1 MSEFNQGD
9 TRKETADLAKA
20 AEALNAR
27 RARETRRAYEHEE
40 ELLRGPMSVG
50 MLAFTMAKKRR
61 GRMSQ
66 ETPLSEDSEAH
77 YLQTSQLHAQLPLPL
92 QSHPY
97 EAALADNSQQ
107 SVSTSTTQQQAV
119 GDFYGFSE
127 APPSPEPTS
136 PKPTSFE
143 PTSPEPGS
151 PRAAYPPAYPLR
163 VLDPITKEWVPN
175 PVLEWQAS
183 HFDMSGTPRAVRGQ
197 ASAQY
202 GVQSSGLNPNVT
214 PSSRERLPYGRY
226 THSISPSS
234 ESCEPTTDRPRP
246 AMTGSSG
253 NLFDASGFG
262 NEDPFNDQ
270 YRDSSAHGQS
280 AFAPGAFGYQP
291 TFSSVPVSSYNSRT
305 RMYNQTG
312 QQQQQQALAGMNPYG
327 TQSPYDPHFTGNER
341 YPAGPRF
348 TGNEQYTAGPQY
360 GYAQQSAYGTQPFND
375 PYAGIRMSR
384 PAVRGTSQIPQGNV
398 SERSRSDRA
407 EQELM
412 AHFAGLGA
420 HNKDEALEM
429 YMTMPPDE
437 QTKLLDACRHRAFSA
452 TDSNPA
458 DQAALATPNVRDS
471 APYTGFNASSKL
483 FDPSSTRDTLMQSLH
498 KVTQESQNQG
508 NTPRSV
514 RTVAHDPLAQTA
526 SNAASSVATG
536 STIRPHALGYAQS
549 SEQPGPKTRDEVKS
563 QPSRRVA
570 KPGPGLLA
578 YQKWASDLTN
588 QLIDEIRA
596 DPKMMSYTDRDAMPP
611 ARTPLTGDGPSKLH
625 GFGRSRGV
633 RRTPPPEPVS
643 MGAGNVALR
652 EMMQKKKKT
661 PEESLKEGT
670 EDFRK
675 GSYDLIKNL
684 YESAR
689 RAGLE
694 DASIRSCGYGQS
706 VLPEASTA
714 SSATLTPNPIG
725 HGRPGSIGAVPTT
738 SNPSPATNATN
749 ATRAPWS
756 ELSPEAMQHLL
767 IGAMANLASH
777 KNPKPDDP
785 FNRYSHPPAH
795 AIDHS
800 ATGNDSF
807 FDEEWA
813 ATNPPARVGRD
824 PRYQSED
831 GRTTYFEESNRSGRG
846 GSGAFGRR

>member
-1 MSEFNQGD
+1 MSGFNQDD
-9 TRKETADLAKA
+9 TRKEMANI
-20 AEALNAR
+20 AEAAQTLNAR
-27 RARETRRAYEHEE
+27 RARETRHAHEHGAELARGSMSLGVLTFTRARK
-40 ELLRGPMSVG
+40 RG
-50 MLAFTMAKKRR
+50 
-61 GRMSQ
+61 GRMSK

-77 YLQTSQLHAQLPLPL
+77 DQQPSQFRPQLPLPL
-92 QSHPY
+92 QFHPY
-97 EAALADNSQQ
+97 EADPADNLQQ
-107 SVSTSTTQQQAV
+107 IASTSNAQQQAT
-119 GDFYGFSE
+119 GDLYGFSE
-127 APPSPEPTS
+127 APPSPSPTS
-136 PKPTSFE
+136 PG
-143 PTSPEPGS
+143 PGS
-151 PRAAYPPAYPLR
+151 PRAVYPPAYPLK

-202 GVQSSGLNPNVT
+202 GVQSSSLNPNVT

-234 ESCEPTTDRPRP
+234 ESCEPTMDRPGPTR
-246 AMTGSSG
+246 TGSSG
-253 NLFDASGFG
+253 NFFDPSGSG

-270 YRDSSAHGQS
+270 YRGSSAHGQS
-280 AFAPGAFGYQP
+280 TFAPGAFGYQP
-291 TFSSVPVSSYNSRT
+291 TFSSIPVSAYNSRN
-305 RMYNQTG
+305 RMYNHFG
-312 QQQQQQALAGMNPYG
+312 QQQQQALAGIDPYG
-327 TQSPYDPHFTGNER
+327 TQSPYDPHFTGHER
-341 YPAGPRF
+341 YPAGPHF

-360 GYAQQSAYGTQPFND
+360 AYAQQSAYGTQSFND
-375 PYAGIRMSR
+375 PYAGIQMSR
-384 PAVRGTSQIPQGNV
+384 PAVRGTSQVPQGNA
-398 SERSRSDRA
+398 SERSRLYQA
-407 EQELM
+407 EQEALM
-412 AHFAGLGA
+412 AHFARLGA
-420 HNKDEALEM
+420 RDNKKALEI
-429 YMTMPPDE
+429 YMNMPPDE

-471 APYTGFNASSKL
+471 APYTGFNASIA
-483 FDPSSTRDTLMQSLH
+483 
-498 KVTQESQNQG
+498 QESQNQA

-514 RTVAHDPLAQTA
+514 RTVAHDPLAQTS
-526 SNAASSVATG
+526 SNAASSVATS

-549 SEQPGPKTRDEVKS
+549 SEQAGPKTRDEVES
-563 QPSRRVA
+563 QPSRKIA
-570 KPGPGLLA
+570 KPGPGLMA
-578 YQKWASDLTN
+578 YQKYANDLTN
-588 QLIDEIRA
+588 KLVNEIRA
-596 DPKMMSYTDRDAMPP
+596 DPGMMSYTNRDAMPP
-611 ARTPLTGDGPSKLH
+611 ARAPLAGDGPSKLH

-661 PEESLKEGT
+661 PEESLKEGAR
-670 EDFRK
+670 DFRE
-675 GSYDLIKNL
+675 GGYDLIKDL

-689 RAGLE
+689 KAGLN

-706 VLPEASTA
+706 TLPGDQTTA
-714 SSATLTPNPIG
+714 SATSTPHPIG
-725 HGRPGSIGAVPTT
+725 HGRPSSIGASPIA

-749 ATRAPWS
+749 ATRPPWS

-777 KNPKPDDP
+777 KNPKADDP
-785 FNRYSHPPAH
+785 FNRYSQPPAH

-800 ATGNDSF
+800 AAGNDSF

-846 GSGAFGRR
+846 SSAAFGRR

>member
-1 MSEFNQGD
+1 MSELNQDD
-9 TRKETADLAKA
+9 TRKEMTDLAKA
-20 AEALNAR
+20 AQTLNAR
-27 RARETRRAYEHEE
+27 RARETRDAHEHEG
-40 ELLRGPMSVG
+40 ELSRGSMSLG
-50 MLAFTMAKKRR
+50 MLTFTKAKKRR
-61 GRMSQ
+61 RGRKFK

-77 YLQTSQLHAQLPLPL
+77 DQQSSQIRSQLPLPL

-97 EAALADNSQQ
+97 EADPADNLQQ
-107 SVSTSTTQQQAV
+107 AASTFNTQQQAA
-119 GDFYGFSE
+119 GDLYGFSE
-127 APPSPEPTS
+127 APPSPS
-136 PKPTSFE
+136 
-143 PTSPEPGS
+143 PTSPESGS
-151 PRAAYPPAYPLR
+151 PRAVYPPAYPLR
-163 VLDPITKEWVPN
+163 VLDPITKEWVSN

-226 THSISPSS
+226 THSVSPSS
-234 ESCEPTTDRPRP
+234 ESCGPTMDRPGP
-246 AMTGSSG
+246 TMTGSSG
-253 NLFDASGFG
+253 NFFDPSGSG

-280 AFAPGAFGYQP
+280 TFAPGAFGYQP
-291 TFSSVPVSSYNSRT
+291 TFSSIPVSAYNSRN
-305 RMYNQTG
+305 RMYNYLG
-312 QQQQQQALAGMNPYG
+312 QQQQQALAGMDPYG

-341 YPAGPRF
+341 YPAGPHF

-360 GYAQQSAYGTQPFND
+360 GYAQQSTYGTQSFND
-375 PYAGIRMSR
+375 PYAGIQMSR
-384 PAVRGTSQIPQGNV
+384 PAVRGTSQVPQGNI
-398 SERSRSDRA
+398 SERSRSYQA
-407 EQELM
+407 EQEALM
-412 AHFAGLGA
+412 AHFARLGA
-420 HNKDEALEM
+420 RDNKEALEI
-429 YMTMPPDE
+429 YMNMPPGE

-483 FDPSSTRDTLMQSLH
+483 FDTSSTKDTLMQSLD
-498 KVTQESQNQG
+498 KVAQESQNQG
-508 NTPRSV
+508 NTPRSI
-514 RTVAHDPLAQTA
+514 RTIAHDPLAQTS
-526 SNAASSVATG
+526 SNTASSVATG
-536 STIRPHALGYAQS
+536 STIQPHTLGYAQS
-549 SEQPGPKTRDEVKS
+549 SEQAGPKTRDEVQS
-563 QPSRRVA
+563 QPSRKVA

-578 YQKWASDLTN
+578 YQKYANDLTN
-588 QLIDEIRA
+588 QLVNEIRA
-596 DPKMMSYTDRDAMPP
+596 DPGMMSYTDRDVLPP

-661 PEESLKEGT
+661 PEEALKDGAR
-670 EDFRK
+670 DFRE
-675 GSYDLIKNL
+675 GGYDLIKDL

-689 RAGLE
+689 RAGLN
-694 DASIRSCGYGQS
+694 DASIRSAGYGQS
-706 VLPEASTA
+706 ILPGDQTI
-714 SSATLTPNPIG
+714 SSATSTPNPIG
-725 HGRPGSIGAVPTT
+725 HGRPGSIGVSPTT

-749 ATRAPWS
+749 ATRPPWS

-785 FNRYSHPPAH
+785 FNRYSQPPAH

-800 ATGNDSF
+800 AAGNASF

-846 GSGAFGRR
+846 SSGAFGRR